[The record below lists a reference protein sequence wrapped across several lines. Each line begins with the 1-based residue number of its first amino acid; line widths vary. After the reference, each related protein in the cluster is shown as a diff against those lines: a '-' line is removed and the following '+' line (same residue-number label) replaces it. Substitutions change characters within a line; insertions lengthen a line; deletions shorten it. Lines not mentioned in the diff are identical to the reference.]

1 MSEVKQLQNER
12 DISSAKKKNIIPKTN
27 REKQSSD
34 IVKNLKYNKPLD
46 NKDNEKENKNN
57 EKENKNKKSDFNF
70 EALIDS
76 KLVVDSN

>member
-46 NKDNEKENKNN
+46 NKDNEKENKN
-57 EKENKNKKSDFNF
+57 KKPDFNF

>member
-34 IVKNLKYNKPLD
+34 IVKNLKYNKPID
-46 NKDNEKENKNN
+46 NKDNEKENKN
-57 EKENKNKKSDFNF
+57 KKPDFNF

>member
-12 DISSAKKKNIIPKTN
+12 DISSAKKKNNIPKTN

-34 IVKNLKYNKPLD
+34 IVKNLKYNKPLE
-46 NKDNEKENKNN
+46 NKDNEKENKN
-57 EKENKNKKSDFNF
+57 KKPDFNF

-76 KLVVDSN
+76 KLVVESN